1 MDIPEV
7 KIAVI
12 GGSAIMG
19 VDFPGA
25 LDGVEVHE
33 EGVVY
38 GTPFGPSAPFTTAG
52 IGGIEFLYVPFH
64 GITQEIRNVEPDS
77 AGERLFYVLMK
88 AGVTKIIGTA
98 LCGSTNRLL
107 DPTDVVIPD
116 GFVDYTTK
124 RPQSLTRILKRKGV
138 EVESTMYRLHQPFCP
153 SLSGLLVEGSRNAG
167 FPRVFSRGIVGVAE
181 GPRLESPSEISL
193 RYTQQGIDVVTMNLV
208 PEVFFARE
216 IGACYAALELV
227 SNYGEGLV
235 SREWSGHDAFGDFLD
250 RWSPPAAEA
259 ILHAL
264 RNMDVEDDSCGCSR
278 YRWRT
283 IIE

>member
-1 MDIPEV
+1 MDIPEA

-12 GGSAIMG
+12 GGSAVMG

-38 GTPFGPSAPFTTAG
+38 GTPFGPSAPFTTARVRG
-52 IGGIEFLYVPFH
+52 VEFLYVPFH

-124 RPQSLTRILKRKGV
+124 RPQSLTRSLKRKGV
-138 EVESTMYRLHQPFCP
+138 ELESTMYRLHQSFCP
-153 SLSGLLVEGSRNAG
+153 ALSDLLVEGSKNAG

-227 SNYGEGLV
+227 SNYGEGLI

-250 RWSPPAAEA
+250 RWSKPAAEA

-264 RNMDVEDDSCGCSR
+264 RKMDVEDDSCGCSR

>member
-1 MDIPEV
+1 
-7 KIAVI
+7 
-12 GGSAIMG
+12 MG

-25 LDGVEVHE
+25 LEGVEVHE

-38 GTPFGPSAPFTTAG
+38 GTPFGPSAPFTTADV
-52 IGGIEFLYVPFH
+52 GGIEFLYVPFH

-124 RPQSLTRILKRKGV
+124 RPQSLTRSLKRKGV
-138 EVESTMYRLHQPFCP
+138 EVESTMYRLHRPFCP

-167 FPRVFSRGIVGVAE
+167 FPRVFSRGTVGVAE

-250 RWSPPAAEA
+250 RWSTPAAEA

-278 YRWRT
+278 YRWKT

>member
-1 MDIPEV
+1 MDIPEI

-25 LDGVEVHE
+25 LDDVEIHE
-33 EGVVY
+33 EDAVY
-38 GTPFGPSAPFTTAG
+38 GTPFGPSASFTTAVV
-52 IGGIEFLYVPFH
+52 GGIEFLYVPFH

-107 DPTDVVIPD
+107 DPSDVVIPD

-124 RPQSLTRILKRKGV
+124 RPQSLTRSLKRKGV

-153 SLSGLLVEGSRNAG
+153 SLSRLLVEGSRDAR
-167 FPRVFSRGIVGVAE
+167 FPRVFSRGTVGVAE
-181 GPRLESPSEISL
+181 GPRLESPSEISR

-235 SREWSGHDAFGDFLD
+235 SREWSGHSAFGDFLD
-250 RWSPPAAEA
+250 SWSKPAAEA

-264 RNMDVEDDSCGCSR
+264 RNMDVKDDSCGCSR
-278 YRWRT
+278 HRWKT